1 MCNDLYE
8 VGEIVYVTTYYNDLI
23 PSGGFLGL
31 VTEIEDLS
39 LGGPQQD
46 ASSSTKIYKILN
58 LKTNSIETA
67 EGFAL
72 CKTSALEQK

>member
-1 MCNDLYE
+1 MCDDLYE

-39 LGGPQQD
+39 LE
-46 ASSSTKIYKILN
+46 SSQRDVSSNTKIYKVLN
-58 LKTNSIETA
+58 LKTNSVETA